1 MVLRISFLV
10 ATLVTFRGLSPSMVK
25 LSSFLK
31 FLKEALR
38 KIRTPH
44 IYFFS
49 EKIRFAL
56 YRFRSPLITVS
67 LLISLPPG
75 TKMFQFPGFPL
86 LSECM
91 NRKSHSEIFGST
103 APCTSPR
110 HIAAWHVLH
119 RFSNQNHPP
128 SSLYD
133 TQSISLNYP
142 ASSVIK

>member
-86 LSECM
+86 LSEC
-91 NRKSHSEIFGST
+91 KQEVPFGDPWINGSMHLPK
-103 APCTSPR
+103 AYRSLAR
-110 HIAAWHVLH
+110 
-119 RFSNQNHPP
+119 P
-128 SSLYD
+128 SSVLKPKP
-133 TQSISLNYP
+133 SP
-142 ASSVIK
+142 K